1 MTFKKR
7 WQAKLYSKWLWLK
20 TTLTTRNIV
29 LHKYGTMV
37 LYPEKTWTV
46 TQILITGNPKN
57 KKGEKK
63 N

>member
-1 MTFKKR
+1 MRFKKK

-46 TQILITGNPKN
+46 TQILVTDKLNN
-57 KKGEKK
+57 KEEKED
-63 N
+63 